1 VANEVGKARDV
12 NPFLTELCIEVMAI
26 EKLGPRRLERRAREG
41 DSPVLIPA
49 ILMYSL
55 ILMSHALWE

>member
-26 EKLGPRRLERRAREG
+26 KKLGRSCLERHAREG
-41 DSPVLIPA
+41 DSPVLVPA
-49 ILMYSL
+49 ILKYSL
-55 ILMSHALWE
+55 NLMSHALWE